1 MKATFGS
8 KPQSKVLCY
17 HSLSQLPLST
27 AAGLV
32 SHGSGLSPGR
42 GPGRETDA
50 VTLAE
55 TAAAARL
62 SCGPRLPSS
71 KAHGCFAQPSE
82 PCIAL
87 EQSKKNWTLKMLL
100 SLRVSKYFLD
110 MIWS

>member
-17 HSLSQLPLST
+17 YSLSQLPLSA

-42 GPGRETDA
+42 GPGRETDD

-55 TAAAARL
+55 AAAAARL
-62 SCGPRLPSS
+62 SRGPHSPSS
-71 KAHGCFAQPSE
+71 NAHGFFAQPSE

-87 EQSKKNWTLKMLL
+87 EQSKNWTLKML

-110 MIWS
+110 MIWF

>member
-17 HSLSQLPLST
+17 YSLSQLPLSA

-32 SHGSGLSPGR
+32 SHSSGLSPGR
-42 GPGRETDA
+42 GPGRETDD

-55 TAAAARL
+55 AAAAARL
-62 SCGPRLPSS
+62 SRGPHSPSS
-71 KAHGCFAQPSE
+71 NAHGFFAQPSE

-87 EQSKKNWTLKMLL
+87 EQSKNWTLKML

-110 MIWS
+110 VI